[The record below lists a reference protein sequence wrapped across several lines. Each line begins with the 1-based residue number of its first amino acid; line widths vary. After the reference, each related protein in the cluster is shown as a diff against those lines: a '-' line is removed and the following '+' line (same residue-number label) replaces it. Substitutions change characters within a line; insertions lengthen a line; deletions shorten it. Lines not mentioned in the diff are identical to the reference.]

1 MNVRKSAGWARILAW
16 IMLIVLIVGI
26 CFCSQVHMVSAA
38 DAKFNY
44 RGVNERSFPVDPVK
58 TNSDEFYQYTYPI
71 FGSPKELG
79 KECLFL
85 EKSHIRFVVS
95 FETIDGVTDCG
106 VVDTSGEYLIYFPSK
121 EVAGKTVKFSLK
133 QIIKLGSS
141 EKEQIYSYLFTVKI
155 ASSEPEKSGDNALS
169 SVKYTVGGV
178 ETEVELTDETE
189 YEVAFP
195 AETEEGATLTVLAN
209 PASEQAKVLISY
221 PSDESGLSLSKTP
234 QTVKIS
240 VTAENGD
247 VKEYTV
253 SFRIKEENRKPSV
266 RLDGEEISDSMTI
279 LRDQNDILQFTVD
292 LGAEDQKA
300 ECFVSKANIFADHN
314 NGAVVQAKLDQYKV
328 SQRGGSSI
336 RFSFYKEKESAPF
349 YMVTINV
356 VTRASYDNL
365 ERVLEGDRVKGL
377 KLENYTDESV
387 SELKTLLEQAYSID
401 RNMTYLQ
408 EGTIDKLSAAIYQ
421 AASPDKLE
429 LRKADYSRVDEII
442 RNFEAEREFYTAES
456 AARVQKVLEEHLDRG
471 YTILDQIFVDE
482 YQKKLET
489 AVKTLIDLPAD
500 YSGYEAVLKDIPS
513 DSEKYT
519 DESFAALTKARENIR
534 MNLPKRKQAE
544 LDRQVDALRKALDG
558 LKLRFFPVDC
568 TELEAVMRLI
578 PKDLSGYTDESVR
591 ELDTILEKL
600 GSDYAKWE
608 SARQSEIDA
617 FAERILGAV
626 AGLIKKEVKP
636 APGEKLPETVVQP
649 PQEIFPVSGWKEEK
663 GTLVYYR
670 GGKKQAGWIRAKG
683 HWYYTGTDGVQRR
696 GWVKEGNV
704 WYYLSPESGKMHIN
718 CISDLDGKT
727 YAFDEGGGM
736 LTDRWLKI
744 ENNWYYFSGN
754 GAMKK
759 NGWALI
765 GGKWYY
771 FYPDG
776 RMAADVLTPDGEM
789 LGKDGAWIQK

>member
-1 MNVRKSAGWARILAW
+1 MNVRKSAGWVRVLAW
-16 IMLIVLIVGI
+16 IMVLMMMGLFFSINKASAKTSDIVISEVLSIGKKWDYTDRILIGGSNSKSLFPKPGTGVTIQYEYSFV
-26 CFCSQVHMVSAA
+26 
-38 DAKFNY
+38 DKPENKNY
-44 RGVNERSFPVDPVK
+44 G
-58 TNSDEFYQYTYPI
+58 
-71 FGSPKELG
+71 
-79 KECLFL
+79 
-85 EKSHIRFVVS
+85 
-95 FETIDGVTDCG
+95 TIDFNEYMSYTPGTDA
-106 VVDTSGEYLIYFPSK
+106 
-121 EVAGKTVKFSLK
+121 AGKTVS
-133 QIIKLGSS
+133 IKLTASYYKNGNKKFDSPN
-141 EKEQIYSYLFTVKI
+141 SYLFTVKV
-155 ASSEPEKSGDNALS
+155 ASAEPEKSGDNTLS
-169 SVKYTVGGV
+169 SLKYEVGGA
-178 ETEVELTDETE
+178 ETEIKLTEETA
-189 YEVAFP
+189 YEVALP
-195 AETEEGATLTVLAN
+195 AETEEGTSLTVSAVAADEKAETLIVY
-209 PASEQAKVLISY
+209 PAEEEA
-221 PSDESGLSLSKTP
+221 LSLSRTA

-253 SFRIKEENRKPSV
+253 SFRIKEENRMPSV
-266 RLDGEEISDSMTI
+266 RLDGEEISDSMTSMTI
-279 LRDQNDILQFTVD
+279 LRDRNDILRFTVD

-300 ECFVSKANIFADHN
+300 ECFVSKADIFADHN
-314 NGAVVQAKLDQYKV
+314 NGAVVMAKLDQYKV

-356 VTRASYDNL
+356 VTRASYDSL

-456 AARVQKVLEEHLDRG
+456 AARVQEVLEEHLDRG

-544 LDRQVDALRKALDG
+544 LNRQVDALRKALDG

-600 GSDYAKWE
+600 GSDYARWE
-608 SARQSEIDA
+608 SSRQSEIDA

-636 APGEKLPETVVQP
+636 APGEKSPETVGQP

-776 RMAADVLTPDGEM
+776 RMAADILTPDGEM

>member
-16 IMLIVLIVGI
+16 IMLIVGV

-44 RGVNERSFPVDPVK
+44 RGINERSFPAKSIKIDTTEYYK
-58 TNSDEFYQYTYPI
+58 YDEYPI
-71 FGSPKELG
+71 FGSTGELG
-79 KECLFL
+79 KCLFI
-85 EKSHIRFVVS
+85 KNNHIRFVVS
-95 FETIDGVTDCG
+95 FETIDGITDYG
-106 VVDTSGEYLIYFPSK
+106 TVDTSGTYLTYSPSK
-121 EVAGKTVKFSLK
+121 DVSGKTVKFSLK
-133 QIIKLGSS
+133 QIIKSGSS
-141 EKEQIYSYLFTVKI
+141 EKETVYSYLFTVKI
-155 ASSEPEKSGDNALS
+155 ASSEPEKSGNNSLSALRYS
-169 SVKYTVGGV
+169 IGGA
-178 ETEVELTDETE
+178 ETAIELTDETT
-189 YEVAFP
+189 YEVPFP
-195 AETEEGATLTVLAN
+195 AETEEGTLLTVLAAAADEKAKALIVY
-209 PASEQAKVLISY
+209 PAEEEA
-221 PSDESGLSLSKTP
+221 LSLSRTA

-240 VTAENGD
+240 VTAENGS

-253 SFRIKEENRKPSV
+253 SFRIKEEDRMPSV

-300 ECFVSKANIFADHN
+300 EHFVSKADIFADHN
-314 NGAVVQAKLDQYKV
+314 KGAVVQAKPDEYRV

-336 RFSFYKEKESAPF
+336 QFSFYKEEESAPF

-356 VTRASYDNL
+356 VTRASYAKL
-365 ERVLEGDRVKGL
+365 EKVLEGDRVKGL

-387 SELKTLLEQAYSID
+387 SKLKTLLEQAHSID

-421 AASPDKLE
+421 AASPDQLE

-456 AARVQKVLEEHLDRG
+456 AARVQEVLEEHLNRG

-500 YSGYEAVLKDIPS
+500 YSEYEAALKDIPS

-519 DESFAALTKARENIR
+519 DESFAALTKACENIR

-544 LDRQVDALRKALDG
+544 LDRQVDALRKALGG

-578 PKDLSGYTDESVR
+578 PKNLSGYTDESVR
-591 ELDTILEKL
+591 ELDTILENL
-600 GSDYAKWE
+600 GSDYARWE
-608 SARQSEIDA
+608 SSRQSEIDG

-636 APGEKLPETVVQP
+636 APGEKSPETVVQP
-649 PQEIFPVSGWKEEK
+649 PQEIFPVSGWREEK

-670 GGKKQAGWIRAKG
+670 GGKKQTGWIRAKG

-744 ENNWYYFSGN
+744 ENNWYYFFGN

>member
-38 DAKFNY
+38 DAKFNP
-44 RGVNERSFPVDPVK
+44 RGVNERSFPTETIKIDTV
-58 TNSDEFYQYTYPI
+58 EYYQYGSLI
-71 FGSPKELG
+71 FGINPQNG
-79 KECLFL
+79 ACLFRNIGH
-85 EKSHIRFVVS
+85 SRFVVS
-95 FETIDGVTDCG
+95 FETIDGITDYG
-106 VVDTSGEYLIYFPSK
+106 TVDTSGAYLTYSPSK
-121 EVAGKTVKFSLK
+121 DVSGKTVKFSLK
-133 QIIKLGSS
+133 QIVKSGSS
-141 EKEQIYSYLFTVKI
+141 EKETAYSYLFTVKI

-195 AETEEGATLTVLAN
+195 AKTEEGATLTVLAN

-221 PSDESGLSLSKTP
+221 PGDESGLSLSKTP
-234 QTVKIS
+234 QMVKIS

-247 VKEYTV
+247 MKEYTV

-336 RFSFYKEKESAPF
+336 RFSFYKEKESASF

-356 VTRASYDNL
+356 VTRASYDSL

-421 AASPDKLE
+421 AASPDQLE

-456 AARVQKVLEEHLDRG
+456 AARVQKVLEEHLNRG

-544 LDRQVDALRKALDG
+544 LNRQVDALRKALDG

-568 TELEAVMRLI
+568 TELEAVMQLI

-591 ELDTILEKL
+591 ELDIILEKL
-600 GSDYAKWE
+600 GSDYARWE

-626 AGLIKKEVKP
+626 AGLVKKEVKP
-636 APGEKLPETVVQP
+636 APGEKSPETVVQP
-649 PQEIFPVSGWKEEK
+649 PQEIFPVSGWREEK
-663 GTLVYYR
+663 GTLIYYR
-670 GGKKQAGWIRAKG
+670 GGKKQTGWIRAKG

-776 RMAADVLTPDGEM
+776 RMAADVLTPDGEI